1 MKNLK
6 ETIKKLIKKELEEI
20 STTGAVSGY
29 LTPYA
34 FSSRKKGDPKKDM
47 GNLKSAQMF
56 GYQKVDEKKKQS
68 KPKVVPVGKE
78 TSPDVVNT
86 PKQPRSI
93 NKDDLYI
100 LKKRRAVAHSNNDS
114 KSVDHYDALIAAAER
129 SLRKS
134 SK

>member
-20 STTGAVSGY
+20 STTGAVAGY

-78 TSPDVVNT
+78 TSQT

-100 LKKRRAVAHSNNDS
+100 LRKRRAVAHSNNDS